1 MSKEDCGHGG
11 RTKGAT
17 ARHPTADRLDGRR
30 LRAYTQCIS
39 EEKRVQTKI
48 QRWGNSLG
56 LRIPRSFAQEAG
68 VGAGSEVDLSVQD
81 GDLVVKPAR
90 RKTYQLKDL
99 LRKITAKN
107 VHAEVGTGGPV
118 GKEVW

>member
-1 MSKEDCGHGG
+1 M
-11 RTKGAT
+11 
-17 ARHPTADRLDGRR
+17 
-30 LRAYTQCIS
+30 
-39 EEKRVQTKI
+39 QTKI

-56 LRIPRSFAQEAG
+56 LRIPRAFAQEVG
-68 VGAGSEVDLSVQD
+68 VGAGSQVDLSVQD

-90 RKTYQLKDL
+90 RKTYQLKEL

-107 VHAEVGTGGPV
+107 VHAEVDTSGPV